1 MNIIMTGSTSFVGAA
16 TVRELLRRGHTVTAI
31 VRPDSSKLDTIL
43 EGNEEALLTGHLLV
57 TENDLSEPEK
67 LLEKVTK
74 PQDVFCHFGWGGSGS
89 ASRTDKALQ
98 EKNMEISLET
108 IRTAKA
114 LGCKKFLFSGSQA
127 EYGMHQDLITEDT
140 VCEPKSLYGEAK
152 LAMRE
157 KGEKLCDELGLRY
170 IHARIFSAYGPGDH
184 PWTLVES
191 CLDTFLSNKEMSLG
205 ACTQKWNFLYI
216 DDLARG
222 MAALC
227 EAPES
232 AFEGLKNPV
241 FNFGGAETKVLKEFV
256 EEIHELCG
264 GVSFIVAVIYLIMK
278 LLYWDRFMAGMAP
291 LLIGMCF
298 LGSVQIF
305 FIGLLGEYIMS
316 INTRVMH
323 RPLVVEEERINFDT
337 PAGAQE
343 EV

>member
-205 ACTQKWNFLYI
+205 
-216 DDLARG
+216 
-222 MAALC
+222 
-227 EAPES
+227 
-232 AFEGLKNPV
+232 
-241 FNFGGAETKVLKEFV
+241 
-256 EEIHELCG
+256 
-264 GVSFIVAVIYLIMK
+264 VSS
-278 LLYWDRFMAGMAP
+278 R
-291 LLIGMCF
+291 
-298 LGSVQIF
+298 
-305 FIGLLGEYIMS
+305 
-316 INTRVMH
+316 
-323 RPLVVEEERINFDT
+323 
-337 PAGAQE
+337 
-343 EV
+343 

>member
-31 VRPDSSKLDTIL
+31 VRPKSSKLDTIL
-43 EGNEEALLTGHLLV
+43 EGNEEALLSGRLLV

-114 LGCKKFLFSGSQA
+114 LGCKVPVLRLPGGVRNAPGSDHGGTRSA
-127 EYGMHQDLITEDT
+127 SRNPCMERR
-140 VCEPKSLYGEAK
+140 SLPCGK
-152 LAMRE
+152 RG
-157 KGEKLCDELGLRY
+157 KKLCDELGLRY

-184 PWTLVES
+184 LWTLVES
-191 CLDTFLSNKEMSLG
+191 CLDAFLNNKEMSLG

-227 EAPES
+227 EASE
-232 AFEGLKNPV
+232 KCV
-241 FNFGGAETKVLKEFV
+241 
-256 EEIHELCG
+256 
-264 GVSFIVAVIYLIMK
+264 
-278 LLYWDRFMAGMAP
+278 
-291 LLIGMCF
+291 
-298 LGSVQIF
+298 
-305 FIGLLGEYIMS
+305 
-316 INTRVMH
+316 
-323 RPLVVEEERINFDT
+323 
-337 PAGAQE
+337 
-343 EV
+343 